1 MNPGPNRRREGA
13 NSMNKQTTEKPPLRV
28 IGLTTTN
35 FMAVSVVHMDPDPD
49 DALVIIGGDN
59 GQGKTSTLESIWA
72 CLGGKPS
79 MLRPI
84 REGQER
90 AEIEIDLG
98 DIKVTRRFW
107 YDKNQKLQS
116 DLKVENGE
124 GAVYRSPQELLDG
137 LLTKFGFDP
146 FDVVFLKPKE
156 QLERF
161 KAALG
166 IDTTALEKSRDEAYE
181 ERKLVNREIATLKAK
196 FVGQAHDPDAPDE
209 EVSVAALTEQLNA
222 AHAHNR
228 EADQLAR
235 DAEKAESDLHN
246 ADVLI
251 DSQATR
257 IAEMEAMVKIAKEK
271 LANMQ
276 GARHEVEKAMIAAQ
290 KIAAESKHI
299 DVDPIEEELDGADQ
313 INRRVRANQSL
324 AAAKVEWD
332 KVEANKVALDK
343 QIDAIDAEKLKTVA
357 AAMKEANIAGVS
369 LDEEGVWVEKNGGR
383 IPFSQENTANQIRIT
398 LALALRGNPRLR
410 IFRIRDGGALTKP
423 TMAIIRSLAVEFGAQ
438 VWLEVASTRE
448 DVASGF
454 REVSFMIE
462 NGEVAPVLTVAK

>member
-1 MNPGPNRRREGA
+1 M
-13 NSMNKQTTEKPPLRV
+13 KQTTEKPPLHV

-35 FMAVSVVHMDPDPD
+35 FMGVKVVHIEPDPD
-49 DALVIIGGDN
+49 DPLVILGGPN
-59 GQGKTSTLESIWA
+59 GAGKSSCLESVWA
-72 CLGGKPS
+72 CVGGKPS

-84 REGQER
+84 RVGEER
-90 AEIEIDLG
+90 TDITLDLG
-98 DIKVTRRFW
+98 DIKLTRRFW
-107 YDKNQKLQS
+107 YDKNDKLQS

-161 KAALG
+161 KSALG
-166 IDTTALEKSRDEAYE
+166 IDTTAIENRRREAYD
-181 ERKLVNREIATLKAK
+181 ERTLVNRELASLKAK
-196 FVGQAHDPDAPDE
+196 FAGQAHDPDAPDE

-235 DAEKAESDLHN
+235 NAEKAESDLHQ
-246 ADVLI
+246 ADVMI

-257 IAEMEAMVKIAKEK
+257 IAEMEAILKTAKEK

-290 KIAAESKHI
+290 KIAADSKHI

-313 INRRVRANQSL
+313 INRRVRANQAL

-332 KVEANKVALDK
+332 KVEAKKVALDK
-343 QIDAIDAEKLKTVA
+343 QIDAIDAEKLRTVA

-369 LDEEGVWVEKNGGR
+369 LDEEGVWIEKDGGR

-423 TMAIIRSLAVEFGAQ
+423 TMEVIRGIAREFGAQ
-438 VWLEVASTRE
+438 VWVEQSSTRE

-462 NGEVAPVLTVAK
+462 DGTVVPVLTVAK